1 MIKKIVVIA
10 VLAVFTLGTVGCREE
25 KTTGEKIE
33 EAAEDVADD
42 IEDIADDIEDKAN

>member
-1 MIKKIVVIA
+1 MIKKILVIA
-10 VLAVFTLGTVGCREE
+10 VIAVFTFGTAGCREE

-33 EAAEDVADD
+33 EAADDVADD